1 LGDRL
6 VFDERRA
13 ESQGKQMLSLSWSDY
28 GFNGYAQS
36 IVASDKILKE
46 RPQAVKAF
54 LEAYREA
61 EKIMQSDPAETV
73 AAIQAAVP
81 ELDAASI
88 ESDASA
94 AVALIFNDASKKDG
108 LGVFEPSLVAATWKW
123 VAKAQ
128 GPREQTRPAIERGFG
143 SHAVRIRPWT

>member
-1 LGDRL
+1 
-6 VFDERRA
+6 
-13 ESQGKQMLSLSWSDY
+13 MLSLSWSDY
-28 GFNGYAQS
+28 GFDGYAQS

-61 EKIMQSDPAETV
+61 EKIMQIDPAETV

-88 ESDASA
+88 ASDAAA
-94 AVALIFNDASKKDG
+94 AVSLIFNDASKKDG
-108 LGVFEPSLVAATWKW
+108 LGVFEPSLVATTWKW

-128 GPREQTRPAIERGFG
+128 GLPENKLDPQSSVALVLTQ
-143 SHAVRIRPWT
+143 